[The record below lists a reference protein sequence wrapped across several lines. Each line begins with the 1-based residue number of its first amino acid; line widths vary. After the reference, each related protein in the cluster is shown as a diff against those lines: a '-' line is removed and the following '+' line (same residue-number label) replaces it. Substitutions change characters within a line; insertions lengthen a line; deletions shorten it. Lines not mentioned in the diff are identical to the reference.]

1 MKMKSIKDDNLRLP
15 ILGLGILIML
25 ALPLLIMHM
34 GTEVASA
41 GFIEDYLSILAYL
54 FLAPFII
61 PMSILL
67 WEFDTIVISIW
78 YMIIFWTLPPIAIG
92 IALAGN
98 EKAGNVREYGAGYL
112 MMLFGTVIVLI
123 LGIISAFIF
132 GFY

>member
-1 MKMKSIKDDNLRLP
+1 MKSIEDEKLRLP
-15 ILGLGILIML
+15 IFGLGIFIILT
-25 ALPLLIMHM
+25 LPLLIMHM

-41 GFIEDYLSILAYL
+41 GFIADYLSILAYL
-54 FLAPFII
+54 FLAPFIV
-61 PMSILL
+61 PMSIIM
-67 WEFDTIVISIW
+67 WEFDMFVISIW
-78 YMIIFWTLPPIAIG
+78 YIIVFWTIPPIAIG

-98 EKAGNVREYGAGYL
+98 EKAGDVREYSAGYL

>member
-1 MKMKSIKDDNLRLP
+1 MKSIEEEKLRLP
-15 ILGLGILIML
+15 ILALGIIIIL
-25 ALPLLIMHM
+25 ALPLLIMRM
-34 GTEVASA
+34 GTEVVSG

-92 IALAGN
+92 IALVGD
-98 EKAGNVREYGAGYL
+98 ETTGDKRDYGAGYL
-112 MMLFGTVIVLI
+112 IMLLVMIAVLI
-123 LGIISAFIF
+123 LGIIGAIAFGI
-132 GFY
+132 Y